1 MVAAAFALALL
12 WTAGAHAAAV
22 DVPGVTPRDD
32 AATRTARA
40 EDAQNESRNVQ
51 TGSGDSANSS
61 QTTGSGDSS
70 NTQTNRQG
78 GDDGDLDSARDRDCK
93 TDFTFQEQAQGFFD
107 RHGGSRSNN
116 VDRLDEDG
124 DGIACESLPSESGAP
139 VGGIDTGGGGTAT
152 AGDGGSPLPFALA
165 GAGLGLLVV
174 LLASSLRRR
183 PTA

>member
-1 MVAAAFALALL
+1 VVAAAFALALL
-12 WTAGAHAAAV
+12 WTAGAHAADV

-32 AATRTARA
+32 ATTRTARA

-61 QTTGSGDSS
+61 QTTGSGDSR
-70 NTQTNRQG
+70 NTQTNSQG
-78 GDDGDLDSARDRDCK
+78 GDGSDLDSSRDRDCV
-93 TDFTFQEQAQGFFD
+93 DFASQEAAQRFFD

-116 VDRLDEDG
+116 VDNLDSDR
-124 DGIACESLPSESGAP
+124 DGIACEGLSSVSGAP

-152 AGDGGSPLPFALA
+152 ASDGGSPLPFALG